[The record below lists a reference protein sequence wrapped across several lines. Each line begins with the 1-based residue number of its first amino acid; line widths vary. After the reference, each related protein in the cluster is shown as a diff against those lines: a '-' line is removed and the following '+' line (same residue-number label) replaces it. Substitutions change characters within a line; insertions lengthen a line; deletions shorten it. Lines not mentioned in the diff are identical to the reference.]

1 MWSSGEA
8 GGVRGVGGVQGGGA
22 LGADLDGGS
31 VVDRGGCVKADPG
44 LSIPKNR
51 GGMDYEE

>member
-1 MWSSGEA
+1 VWSSGEA

-44 LSIPKNR
+44 LSIPQNR